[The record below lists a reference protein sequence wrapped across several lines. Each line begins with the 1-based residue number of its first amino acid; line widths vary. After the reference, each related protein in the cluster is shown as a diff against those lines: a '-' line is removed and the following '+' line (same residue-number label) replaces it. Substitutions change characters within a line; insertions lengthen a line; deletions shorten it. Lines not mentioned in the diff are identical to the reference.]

1 MKEGYCQYGFPK
13 PYVSATELSEDGFPL
28 YRRRSPE
35 EGGNSCVKYR
45 NGSRVTYTNEDVVPY
60 NKYLLYKYNCHIN
73 VEYCHSIQAIKYLF
87 KYINKGMDEAQVTV
101 ETKTC
106 TDADETG
113 QIQEQH
119 RNEVQE
125 FQNKRYVSGAEACWR
140 LRENEIAEH
149 KPVVNR
155 LQIHLKGEQT
165 VYFDASDKDQSIKRI
180 ERSEQTKL
188 TAFFELNRNI
198 KNSKKR
204 KLLYRE
210 VPEYYTW
217 DQSAKEW
224 KERKR
229 GGLDGI
235 PDSIGRLYSI
245 HPAQVQLYALRLLLN
260 HVRGPTSFED
270 IRTVDGVLHDS
281 FQDAAVALE
290 LVKDDTMWIECMRE
304 ANDSQ
309 TNIHLLRK
317 LFVSILLRCEV
328 SNHKLFY
335 EKCKDILRGDYLHK
349 YNKEFKRHPV
359 LKRYISDCKDEE
371 QVDLGVHTPP
381 PDDSRAWTVESVAEN
396 SALCDIE
403 NMLSEEDKSL
413 KYFGLPL
420 AEIHMNHYIW
430 NFRVDKYISEGED
443 FSPDKAKLYFE
454 ANFIKLNKD

>member
-113 QIQEQH
+113 QVQEQH

-140 LRENEIAEH
+140 LRENEIAER

-188 TAFFELNRNI
+188 TAFLN
-198 KNSKKR
+198 
-204 KLLYRE
+204 
-210 VPEYYTW
+210 
-217 DQSAKEW
+217 
-224 KERKR
+224 
-229 GGLDGI
+229 
-235 PDSIGRLYSI
+235 SI
-245 HPAQVQLYALRLLLN
+245 V
-260 HVRGPTSFED
+260 T
-270 IRTVDGVLHDS
+270 
-281 FQDAAVALE
+281 
-290 LVKDDTMWIECMRE
+290 
-304 ANDSQ
+304 
-309 TNIHLLRK
+309 
-317 LFVSILLRCEV
+317 
-328 SNHKLFY
+328 
-335 EKCKDILRGDYLHK
+335 
-349 YNKEFKRHPV
+349 
-359 LKRYISDCKDEE
+359 
-371 QVDLGVHTPP
+371 
-381 PDDSRAWTVESVAEN
+381 
-396 SALCDIE
+396 
-403 NMLSEEDKSL
+403 
-413 KYFGLPL
+413 
-420 AEIHMNHYIW
+420 
-430 NFRVDKYISEGED
+430 
-443 FSPDKAKLYFE
+443 
-454 ANFIKLNKD
+454 